1 MKALLLAAVAAA
13 ALCGCANQ
21 DPYQDPMYTLQ
32 RDLYHRNQ
40 KWDTA
45 MQRTYMRNQARDQ
58 RYDSWFNA
66 VME

>member
-1 MKALLLAAVAAA
+1 MKALLLVVLAIASA
-13 ALCGCANQ
+13 GCANQ
-21 DPYQDPMYTLQ
+21 DTYQDPTYTLQ

-40 KWDTA
+40 KLD
-45 MQRTYMRNQARDQ
+45 RTMNNVYLRNQARDQ

>member
-1 MKALLLAAVAAA
+1 MKAFLLLAVALASV
-13 ALCGCANQ
+13 GCANR
-21 DPYQDPMYTLQ
+21 DPYQDPTYTLQ

-40 KWDTA
+40 KWDQT
-45 MQRTYMRNQARDQ
+45 MNNVYLRNQARDQ

>member
-1 MKALLLAAVAAA
+1 
-13 ALCGCANQ
+13 
-21 DPYQDPMYTLQ
+21 MYTLQ

-45 MQRTYMRNQARDQ
+45 MQRGYMRNQARDE

>member
-1 MKALLLAAVAAA
+1 MKALLLTALAAVV
-13 ALCGCANQ
+13 LSGCANR

-40 KWDTA
+40 KWDRA
-45 MQRTYMRNQARDQ
+45 MERSYMRNQARDQ
-58 RYDSWFNA
+58 RYNSWFNA

>member
-1 MKALLLAAVAAA
+1 MKFLLLVALAMGS
-13 ALCGCANQ
+13 LGCANQ

-40 KWDTA
+40 RWDTA
-45 MQRTYMRNQARDQ
+45 MNRKYLRNQARDD
-58 RYDSWFNA
+58 RYESWFNA

>member
-1 MKALLLAAVAAA
+1 MRLLLIA
-13 ALCGCANQ
+13 ALAATTLGCAK
-21 DPYQDPMYTLQ
+21 DPYQDPTYTLQ
-32 RDLYHRNQ
+32 RDLYQRNQ

>member
-1 MKALLLAAVAAA
+1 VKLFLLAALVAATV
-13 ALCGCANQ
+13 GCANQ

>member
-1 MKALLLAAVAAA
+1 MKAFLLLAI
-13 ALCGCANQ
+13 ALTSVGCANR
-21 DPYQDPMYTLQ
+21 DPYQDPTYTLQ

-40 KWDTA
+40 KWD
-45 MQRTYMRNQARDQ
+45 RTMNNVYLRNQARDQ